1 MLTTTVSLLRQ
12 HQACTR
18 GMDKLLP
25 TVTDLNRIEL
35 GHILRTNGFDD
46 AIWALRATTDP
57 GAAHRVVRSLALAAG
72 ARAADVWE
80 AAHLAHPVR
89 HLLEIGDPDQA
100 AGAWEHVNWLQF
112 ELCPLEAMAPISV
125 AASAV
130 ARTVFTLHTDPR
142 AFGPAI
148 THCLHLAQY
157 AATDPAAEQQTQ
169 IAQFKKLL
177 SQDS

>member
-12 HQACTR
+12 RQACTR

-57 GAAHRVVRSLALAAG
+57 GATHRVVRSLALAAG

-80 AAHLAHPVR
+80 AAHPAHPVR

-100 AGAWEHVNWLQF
+100 VGAWEHVNRLQF
-112 ELCPLEAMAPISV
+112 ALCALEATGPLSASQPAPWRAPSTRCTRTR
-125 AASAV
+125 ARSA
-130 ARTVFTLHTDPR
+130 PR
-142 AFGPAI
+142 
-148 THCLHLAQY
+148 LR
-157 AATDPAAEQQTQ
+157 
-169 IAQFKKLL
+169 IA
-177 SQDS
+177 